1 MEHRSALAVPRFRLK
16 PASGPLTDLGLGL
29 LVVLAGLV
37 TRLYGL
43 GDKPYWLDEVTTLHR
58 SALPARA
65 MIRDSLSFHHLPL
78 YFLISGW
85 FIPHGTDEATLRLP
99 AALFGAVSC
108 LLLFGLTRTLG
119 GRRAALGAGLLLALS
134 PFQVQYGQEARSY
147 TLVISFI
154 LLGLWALVVA
164 LREPSRA
171 ALPLHRAGSA
181 WRAWLVYGLATT
193 AALDTLS
200 VALFWL
206 AAGLIALL
214 AAAWRDA
221 AARRGLLV
229 NVAIV
234 HAAVL
239 ACYLPWIVAMH
250 RLTKGDM
257 GSGLDW
263 VPPLNWERLWTT
275 IQAVYLLRTTS
286 LIAFHTFP
294 DGVAWLGGM
303 VCALA
308 LFGLW
313 RVPRRQPAM
322 TAAKIALV
330 TLPAGLLVA
339 SLVSSVWM
347 PRYLAW
353 SGPIFFLFAGLGLGC
368 LPRNLSFGVLAV
380 MIVAGVANLLPYYR
394 LETKPLWNDAA
405 MMLRGSLPAD
415 ALLLT
420 DDPGAIDMMNVR
432 LQRLADPFP
441 DELWTDDATR
451 ALQSLHDGHPVLA
464 VHGRVGQA
472 DHTPLSAFLDMVAP
486 LGAPCMTRTVG
497 LDIIIEAFTPD
508 GRPCPT
514 TPETGGA

>member
-1 MEHRSALAVPRFRLK
+1 MEHRSTLAVPRSRLR
-16 PASGPLTDLGLGL
+16 ASPERLTDLL
-29 LVVLAGLV
+29 LAGAVFAIGLV
-37 TRLYGL
+37 ARLYGL

-58 SALPARA
+58 AALPAKA

-85 FIPHGTDEATLRLP
+85 FVPHGTDEATLRLP
-99 AALFGAVSC
+99 AALFGALSC
-108 LLLFGLTRTLG
+108 LLLFGLTRALG
-119 GRRAALGAGLLLALS
+119 GRRAAVAAALLLALS

-154 LLGLWALVVA
+154 LLGLWGLVAV
-164 LREPSRA
+164 LRDPSRA
-171 ALPLHRAGSA
+171 ARPLLSRNAA
-181 WRAWLVYGLATT
+181 WRPWLVYALATI

-206 AAGLIALL
+206 AAGILALML
-214 AAAWRDA
+214 AASRDPV
-221 AARRGLLV
+221 ARHGLLL
-229 NVAIV
+229 NAAIT
-234 HAAVL
+234 HAVVL

-250 RLTKGDM
+250 RLTNGDM

-263 VPPLNWERLWTT
+263 VPPLNWARLWTT

-294 DGVAWLGGM
+294 DGLAWLGA
-303 VCALA
+303 VVSLLA

-313 RVPRRQPAM
+313 TVPRRDPAM
-322 TAAKIALV
+322 AAAKVALL
-330 TLPAGLLVA
+330 TLPVGLLIA

-368 LPRNLSFGVLAV
+368 LPRRMSFGVLGLV
-380 MIVAGVANLLPYYR
+380 IVAAVANLLPYYR

-405 MMLRGSLPAD
+405 LMLRGSLPAD

-451 ALQSLHDGHPVLA
+451 ALQTLHDGHPVFA

-486 LGAPCMTRTVG
+486 LGAPCLTRTVG

-508 GRPCPT
+508 GRACPT
-514 TPETGGA
+514 TPDADGA